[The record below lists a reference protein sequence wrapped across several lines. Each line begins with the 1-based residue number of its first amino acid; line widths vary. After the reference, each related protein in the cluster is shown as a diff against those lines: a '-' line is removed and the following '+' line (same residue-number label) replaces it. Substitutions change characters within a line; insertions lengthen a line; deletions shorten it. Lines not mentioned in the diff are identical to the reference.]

1 MHGKLHV
8 PAGRPGSWIRNME
21 DKHQMECAY
30 DLEKKYMT
38 QQEVADLFRVKPSTV
53 KNWREAGHLDYFQ
66 PPGSTRVLYPKE
78 SIDAF
83 ERQNTRKAKVIPF
96 RKPAEV
102 KREMP
107 GMSSKPQ
114 KEWRI

>member
-1 MHGKLHV
+1 
-8 PAGRPGSWIRNME
+8 
-21 DKHQMECAY
+21 MECAY

-38 QQEVADLFRVKPSTV
+38 QQEVADLFRVKPATV

-66 PPGSTRVLYPKE
+66 PPGSTRVLYPTE
-78 SIDAF
+78 SVETF
-83 ERQNTRKAKVIPF
+83 ERQNTKKAKVIEF

-107 GMSSKPQ
+107 EVSSKSK